1 MTGLIK
7 QSNCPLQ
14 TVYLYS
20 RFAQVPNTRL
30 DHVQASLIAALALR
44 ICPTFTTNF
53 SNFLLSLVCRAKP
66 VLSSMKY
73 CPHCDSELKD
83 NATFCHHC
91 GSDKNTGWK
100 EGAEYSDLDLPDY
113 DEIVENEFG
122 EKKKKSSPLTIV
134 AVVIVV
140 LAFMAAMVL

>member
-1 MTGLIK
+1 MTI
-7 QSNCPLQ
+7 
-14 TVYLYS
+14 
-20 RFAQVPNTRL
+20 
-30 DHVQASLIAALALR
+30 
-44 ICPTFTTNF
+44 
-53 SNFLLSLVCRAKP
+53 
-66 VLSSMKY
+66 
-73 CPHCDSELKD
+73 CPHCGAELKQG
-83 NATFCHHC
+83 ATFCPHC

-122 EKKKKSSPLTIV
+122 EKKKKSSPLTII

>member
-1 MTGLIK
+1 MPSHRTKQRSCKTAGQSPSGFILYIKTMTI
-7 QSNCPLQ
+7 
-14 TVYLYS
+14 
-20 RFAQVPNTRL
+20 
-30 DHVQASLIAALALR
+30 
-44 ICPTFTTNF
+44 
-53 SNFLLSLVCRAKP
+53 
-66 VLSSMKY
+66 
-73 CPHCDSELKD
+73 CPHCGAELKQG
-83 NATFCHHC
+83 ATFCPHC